1 MRSWCQK
8 SFHRKFEEKTF
19 HHFLLE
25 CFLKRYGKVQQR
37 LAPTINVFEVHI
49 YLEIFSTEYPG
60 WECNLM
66 LIGSVFLVWEMDGP
80 PSEKR
85 PIHCVSEMT
94 PGFVNL
100 GCIVSKQSKYLKR
113 VIFVEISTSNII
125 INSPFWRV
133 IYILQNFIHL

>member
-1 MRSWCQK
+1 M
-8 SFHRKFEEKTF
+8 
-19 HHFLLE
+19 
-25 CFLKRYGKVQQR
+25 QQR
-37 LAPTINVFEVHI
+37 LAPTINVFELHI

-66 LIGSVFLVWEMDGP
+66 LIGSVFLVKEMDGP

-113 VIFVEISTSNII
+113 VIFVDISVSDII
-125 INSPFWRV
+125 INSPF
-133 IYILQNFIHL
+133 